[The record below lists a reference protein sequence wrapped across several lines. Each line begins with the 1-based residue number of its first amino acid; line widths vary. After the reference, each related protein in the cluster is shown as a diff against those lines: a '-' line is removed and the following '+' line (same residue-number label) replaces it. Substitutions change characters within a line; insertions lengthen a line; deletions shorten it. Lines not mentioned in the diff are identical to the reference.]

1 MTKNSTS
8 MNILLF
14 GGSGNIGQRIIKE
27 ALRKGYQVNA
37 VQRNPGNLAIK
48 DSQLTIT
55 KGDML
60 NKTEVGQLIRYAGVV
75 VSAISAA
82 GNSTPEQFKSANI
95 NLINV
100 LEKHPTLRAIIVG
113 GAANTEIAPG
123 LRAMDSP
130 MMEQIPEEWKPDIY
144 AHAAVLDLYK
154 ASNTNWTYFSPAV
167 FVGPGERTGQYR
179 LGTTNM
185 IFDSN
190 GESKISYEDY
200 AMALVEEIANP
211 RHIRQQFSIGY

>member
-1 MTKNSTS
+1 MKV
-8 MNILLF
+8 LLF
-14 GGSGNIGQRIIKE
+14 GGTGNIGQRIIKE
-27 ALRKGYQVNA
+27 ALRKGYWVNA
-37 VQRNPGNLAIK
+37 VQRNPANFTIK
-48 DSQLTIT
+48 DSKLTVT

-60 NKTEVGQLIRYAGVV
+60 NETEVRQLIKDAEVV
-75 VSAISAA
+75 VSAISPS
-82 GNSTPEQFKSANI
+82 GTSTPEQFKRANI

-113 GAANTEIAPG
+113 GAANTEITPG
-123 LRAMDSP
+123 VRAMDSP

-167 FVGPGERTGQYR
+167 IVGPGERTGKYR

-190 GESKISYEDY
+190 GESRISYEDY
-200 AMALVEEIANP
+200 AMALVEEIASP
-211 RHIRQQFSIGY
+211 QHIREQFSIGY